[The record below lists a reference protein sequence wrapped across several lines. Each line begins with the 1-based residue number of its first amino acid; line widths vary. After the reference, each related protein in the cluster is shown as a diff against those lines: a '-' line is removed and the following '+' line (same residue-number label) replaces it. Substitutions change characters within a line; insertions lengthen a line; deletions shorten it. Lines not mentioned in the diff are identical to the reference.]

1 MNWRR
6 TIVIGNAN
14 VPRDTLGR
22 PARFRCA
29 TTIPVSMAA
38 RAFRIRAA
46 ATSVSVR
53 SASMDITANTVS
65 IDMRW
70 VWVWRD
76 LILWLNGF
84 RSKGRA
90 KKRICRLLSRLAVEC
105 LSDLE
110 IGIDL
115 DLSCRREK
123 RLTTNGAILNINILG
138 DEQRTRDE
146 ITVLVYPFRCLA
158 ENLCVVIA
166 TVFGCRRIPQ
176 PCRLLRLHLA
186 LQLFSVTICFACKLV
201 ALLFVC
207 QTLCYAPKLITI
219 KTVNAMITR
228 DAELVSQDV
237 SLPTTFIWRLICINS
252 LERST
257 RWDEIRGTERKPEVV
272 FVKWDYIGGEHF
284 LERQ

>member
-1 MNWRR
+1 M
-6 TIVIGNAN
+6 
-14 VPRDTLGR
+14 
-22 PARFRCA
+22 
-29 TTIPVSMAA
+29 
-38 RAFRIRAA
+38 
-46 ATSVSVR
+46 
-53 SASMDITANTVS
+53 
-65 IDMRW
+65 
-70 VWVWRD
+70 
-76 LILWLNGF
+76 
-84 RSKGRA
+84 
-90 KKRICRLLSRLAVEC
+90 EC

-123 RLTTNGAILNINILG
+123 RLTTNGASKYKYILG

-146 ITVLVYPFRCLA
+146 ITLLVYPFRCLA

-166 TVFGCRRIPQ
+166 TVVGCRLIPQ

-237 SLPTTFIWRLICINS
+237 SLPTTFI
-252 LERST
+252 
-257 RWDEIRGTERKPEVV
+257 
-272 FVKWDYIGGEHF
+272 
-284 LERQ
+284 

>member
-1 MNWRR
+1 M
-6 TIVIGNAN
+6 
-14 VPRDTLGR
+14 
-22 PARFRCA
+22 
-29 TTIPVSMAA
+29 
-38 RAFRIRAA
+38 
-46 ATSVSVR
+46 
-53 SASMDITANTVS
+53 
-65 IDMRW
+65 
-70 VWVWRD
+70 
-76 LILWLNGF
+76 
-84 RSKGRA
+84 
-90 KKRICRLLSRLAVEC
+90 LSRLAVEC

-166 TVFGCRRIPQ
+166 TVVGCRLIPQ

-237 SLPTTFIWRLICINS
+237 SLPTTFI
-252 LERST
+252 
-257 RWDEIRGTERKPEVV
+257 
-272 FVKWDYIGGEHF
+272 
-284 LERQ
+284 